1 MLISPIKSQ
10 IFTGKIKLHLASLE
24 NRSGKFHSQGDSFI
38 KSNSGL
44 LEGQILESDGQIFNR
59 HSTNF
64 FRHDIDW
71 TDLGNYLKE
80 NFKNDKKVNT
90 YVWACS
96 TGEEAYSIA
105 LLLKSFFGEDAKKFI
120 PVRAMDID
128 SKIINRNRKQQKE
141 GIYIDEYVLSR
152 ILLKF
157 KLKYKQ
163 YVNTYIKEKSSGNLL
178 IAPDITKMV
187 SFKFSNI
194 LTDVNKIDSKN
205 PSLIMCRNMWP
216 YVDSKKYDEFAK
228 KLYKK
233 LAPNSLVII
242 GGYDWEGDSHFKNSN
257 TFGNVLEKNGFKPVM
272 EKAGLFSGREVGKC
286 FPLVFKK
293 ED

>member
-1 MLISPIKSQ
+1 MLISPINHQS
-10 IFTGKIKLHLASLE
+10 FTRKINLHLASLE
-24 NRSGKFHSQGDSFI
+24 KRTGKFRSDGDSFT

-80 NFKNDKKVNT
+80 NFKDDKKVNT
-90 YVWACS
+90 YIWACS
-96 TGEEAYSIA
+96 TGEEAYSSA
-105 LLLKSFFGEDAKKFI
+105 LLLKSFFGDDAKKFT
-120 PVRAMDID
+120 PLRAMDID
-128 SKIINRNRKQQKE
+128 SDIINRNRKQQKA
-141 GIYIDEYVLSR
+141 GVYIDEYVLSR

-157 KLKYKQ
+157 KLKYYQ
-163 YVNTYIKEKSSGNLL
+163 YVNTYIKEKSSGKFL
-178 IAPDITKMV
+178 IAPDIAKMV
-187 SFKFSNI
+187 TFKFSNI
-194 LTDVNKIDSKN
+194 LTDVDKIDSKN

-216 YVDSKKYDEFAK
+216 YVDSKKYNEFAK

-233 LAPNSLVII
+233 LAPNSLVMI
-242 GGYDWEGDSHFKNSN
+242 GSYDWEGDSHFLNSN
-257 TFGNVLEKNGFKPVM
+257 TIGKVLEENGFKPVM
-272 EKAGLFSGREVGKC
+272 EKAGLFSGRKIGKC